1 MHWNE
6 LAAAVHLANLHS
18 HHTDINTTPNG
29 RILSSTPDGVV
40 LPGSGHS
47 SAHGSFSNNKPPS
60 KWPGW
65 NASHAA
71 DGDKEGM
78 GSLPMLS
85 SMHDDISPDG
95 SEEHIG
101 TFQDPDFSVGGAP
114 ERTMSGEQLAHVP
127 GFPRLACLLC

>member
-18 HHTDINTTPNG
+18 HNGDINTTPNG
-29 RILSSTPDGVV
+29 RIPSSTPDAIM
-40 LPGSGHS
+40 LSGSGHS
-47 SAHGSFSNNKPPS
+47 SAHGSFSNSKPPS

-65 NASHAA
+65 SASHEA

-85 SMHDDISPDG
+85 SMHDDGSPNG
-95 SEEHIG
+95 SGEHIG
-101 TFQDPDFSVGGAP
+101 TFQDPDFSVAGAP
-114 ERTMSGEQLAHVP
+114 ERTMSGEQLASFQHP
-127 GFPRLACLLC
+127 KSC